1 MKDLIIAGSGPAGL
15 SAAVYAANAM
25 LDFAVIE
32 KFPMSGGQMLN
43 TYDINNYLGFEAV
56 DGFTLGQAFRKHAE
70 NKGSEFI
77 NDEIISI
84 DRIDGGY
91 SIKCNKGEYE
101 AKTVIFATG
110 AKPKKLGVKGEL
122 ELAGRGVSYCATCD
136 GNFFRGKKTAVIG
149 GGDVALEDA
158 LYLANIC
165 EEVYLIHRR
174 DELRGAKYLQDKV
187 MSNDKIKIL
196 YSNEAEEII
205 GENKVEKLKLKN
217 GKELDVDGVF
227 IAVGLEPN
235 SKLLDGIADMENGFI
250 KADESGITSAEGI
263 FAAGD
268 VRTKRLRQ
276 ISTAVSDGANCV
288 HSVEEF
294 INKNNS

>member
-1 MKDLIIAGSGPAGL
+1 MMKNLVIAGSGPAGL
-15 SAAVYAANAM
+15 SAAVYASNAM
-25 LDFAVIE
+25 LDFVVIE

-43 TYDINNYLGFEAV
+43 TYDINNYLGFESI
-56 DGFTLGQAFRKHAE
+56 DGFSLGQTFRKHAE
-70 NKGSEFI
+70 KQGAEFI
-77 NDEIISI
+77 NDEIV
-84 DRIDGGY
+84 RLEKIDGGY
-91 SIKCNKGEYE
+91 RIVCNKSEFE
-101 AKTVIFATG
+101 AKAVIYALG
-110 AKPKKLGVKGEL
+110 ANPRKLGVKGEK

-174 DELRGAKYLQDKV
+174 DEFRAARYLVDKAEK
-187 MSNDKIKIL
+187 NDKIKIL
-196 YSNEAEEII
+196 RSTQAEEIL
-205 GENKVEKLKLKN
+205 GENKVQGLKLTN
-217 GKELDVDGVF
+217 GADLDVDGVF
-227 IAVGLEPN
+227 IAVGVEANTGLVTDLCE
-235 SKLLDGIADMENGFI
+235 LENGFV
-250 KADESGITSAEGI
+250 KADESGTTSAEGF

-276 ISTAVSDGANCV
+276 ISTAVSDGANAV

-294 INKNNS
+294 LYR

>member
-1 MKDLIIAGSGPAGL
+1 MMKDLVIAGSGPAGL
-15 SAAVYAANAM
+15 SAAVYASNAM
-25 LDFAVIE
+25 LDFVVIE

-43 TYDINNYLGFEAV
+43 TYDINNYLGFESI
-56 DGFTLGQAFRKHAE
+56 DGFSLGQTFRKHAE
-70 NKGSEFI
+70 KQGAEFI
-77 NDEIISI
+77 NDEIV
-84 DRIDGGY
+84 RLEKIDGGY
-91 SIKCNKGEYE
+91 RIVCNKSEFE
-101 AKTVIFATG
+101 AKAVIYALG
-110 AKPKKLGVKGEL
+110 ANPRKLGVKGEK

-174 DELRGAKYLQDKV
+174 DEFRAARYLVDKAEK
-187 MSNDKIKIL
+187 NDKIKIL
-196 YSNEAEEII
+196 RSTQAEEIL
-205 GENKVEKLKLKN
+205 GENKVQGLKLTN
-217 GKELDVDGVF
+217 GADLDVDGVF
-227 IAVGLEPN
+227 IAVGVEANTGLVTDLCE
-235 SKLLDGIADMENGFI
+235 LENGFV
-250 KADESGITSAEGI
+250 KADESGTTSAEGF

-276 ISTAVSDGANCV
+276 ISTAVSDGANAV

-294 INKNNS
+294 LYR

>member
-1 MKDLIIAGSGPAGL
+1 MMKDLVIAGSGPAGL
-15 SAAVYAANAM
+15 SAAVYASNAM
-25 LDFAVIE
+25 LDFVVIE

-43 TYDINNYLGFEAV
+43 TYDINNYLGFESI
-56 DGFTLGQAFRKHAE
+56 DGFSLGQTFRKHAE
-70 NKGSEFI
+70 KQGAEFI
-77 NDEIISI
+77 NDEIV
-84 DRIDGGY
+84 RLEKIDGGY
-91 SIKCNKGEYE
+91 RIVCNKAEFE
-101 AKTVIFATG
+101 AKAVIYALG
-110 AKPKKLGVKGEL
+110 ANPRKLGVKGEK

-174 DELRGAKYLQDKV
+174 DEFRAARYLVDKAEK
-187 MSNDKIKIL
+187 NDKIKIL
-196 YSNEAEEII
+196 RSTQAEEIL
-205 GENKVEKLKLKN
+205 GENKVQGLKLTN
-217 GKELDVDGVF
+217 GADLDVDGVF
-227 IAVGLEPN
+227 IAVGVEANTGLVTDLCE
-235 SKLLDGIADMENGFI
+235 LENGFV
-250 KADESGITSAEGI
+250 KADESGTTSAEGF

-276 ISTAVSDGANCV
+276 ISTAVSDGANAV

-294 INKNNS
+294 LYR

>member
-84 DRIDGGY
+84 DKIDGGY

-110 AKPKKLGVKGEL
+110 ANPKKLGVKGEL

-235 SKLLDGIADMENGFI
+235 SKLLEGIADMENGFI
-250 KADESGITSAEGI
+250 KADESGTTSAEGI

>member
-110 AKPKKLGVKGEL
+110 ANPKKLGVKGEL

-205 GENKVEKLKLKN
+205 GENKVEKLKLKS

-250 KADESGITSAEGI
+250 KSDESGITSAEGI

-294 INKNNS
+294 INKK

>member
-1 MKDLIIAGSGPAGL
+1 MIKDLVIAGSGPAGL
-15 SAAVYAANAM
+15 SAAVYASNAM
-25 LDFAVIE
+25 LDFVVIE

-43 TYDINNYLGFEAV
+43 TYDINNYLGFESI
-56 DGFTLGQAFRKHAE
+56 DGFSLGQTFRKHAE
-70 NKGSEFI
+70 KQGAEFI
-77 NDEIISI
+77 NDEIV
-84 DRIDGGY
+84 RLEKIDGGY
-91 SIKCNKGEYE
+91 RIVCNKAEFE
-101 AKTVIFATG
+101 AKYVIYALG
-110 AKPKKLGVKGEL
+110 ANPRKLGVKGEK

-174 DELRGAKYLQDKV
+174 DEFRAARYLVDKAEK
-187 MSNDKIKIL
+187 NDKIKIL
-196 YSNEAEEII
+196 RSTQAEEIL
-205 GENKVEKLKLKN
+205 GENKVQGLKLTN
-217 GKELDVDGVF
+217 GADLDVDGVF
-227 IAVGLEPN
+227 IAIGVEANTGLVTDLCE
-235 SKLLDGIADMENGFI
+235 LENGFV
-250 KADESGITSAEGI
+250 KADESGTTSAEGF

-276 ISTAVSDGANCV
+276 ISTAVSDGANAV

-294 INKNNS
+294 LYR

>member
-110 AKPKKLGVKGEL
+110 ANPKKLGVKGEL

-205 GENKVEKLKLKN
+205 GENKVEKLKLKS

-250 KADESGITSAEGI
+250 KSDESGITSAEGI

>member
-43 TYDINNYLGFEAV
+43 TYEINNYLGFEKI
-56 DGFTLGQAFRKHAE
+56 DGFSLGQNFRKHAE
-70 NKGSEFI
+70 NKGAQFI
-77 NDEIISI
+77 NDEITAVEK
-84 DRIDGGY
+84 IDGGY
-91 SIKCNKGEYE
+91 SVKCKSGEYE
-101 AKTVIFATG
+101 TKTIILATG
-110 AKPKKLGVKGEL
+110 ANPKKLGVKGEADF
-122 ELAGRGVSYCATCD
+122 AGRGVSYCATCD
-136 GNFFRGKKTAVIG
+136 GNFFRDKETAVVG

-165 EEVYLIHRR
+165 SKVYLIHRR
-174 DELRGAKYLQDKV
+174 ENFRGAKYLQDKV
-187 MSNDKIKIL
+187 KSNDRIELVLKDEI
-196 YSNEAEEII
+196 EEII
-205 GENKVEKLKLKN
+205 GNNKVEKLLLKSGN
-217 GKELDVDGVF
+217 ELKVDGVF

-235 SKLLDGIADMENGFI
+235 SELLEGIADMENGFI

-263 FAAGD
+263 FVAGD

-276 ISTAVSDGANCV
+276 ISTAVSDGANAV
-288 HSVEEF
+288 HSVEEYLF
-294 INKNNS
+294 NS

>member
-1 MKDLIIAGSGPAGL
+1 MMKDLVIAGSGPAGL
-15 SAAVYAANAM
+15 SAAVYASNAM
-25 LDFAVIE
+25 LDFVVIE

-43 TYDINNYLGFEAV
+43 TYDINNYLGFESI
-56 DGFTLGQAFRKHAE
+56 DGFSLGQTFRKHAE
-70 NKGSEFI
+70 KQGAEFI
-77 NDEIISI
+77 NDELV
-84 DRIDGGY
+84 RLEKIDGGY
-91 SIKCNKGEYE
+91 RIVCNKAEFE
-101 AKTVIFATG
+101 AKAVIYALG
-110 AKPKKLGVKGEL
+110 ANPRKLGVKGEK

-174 DELRGAKYLQDKV
+174 DEFRAARYLVDKAEK
-187 MSNDKIKIL
+187 NDKIKIL
-196 YSNEAEEII
+196 RSTQAEEIL
-205 GENKVEKLKLKN
+205 GENKVQGLKLTN
-217 GKELDVDGVF
+217 GADLDVDGVF
-227 IAVGLEPN
+227 IAVGVEANTGLVTDLCE
-235 SKLLDGIADMENGFI
+235 LENGFV
-250 KADESGITSAEGI
+250 KADESGTTSAEGF

-276 ISTAVSDGANCV
+276 ISTAVSDGANAV

-294 INKNNS
+294 LYR

>member
-1 MKDLIIAGSGPAGL
+1 MKDLVIAGSGPAGL
-15 SAAVYAANAM
+15 SAAVYASNAM
-25 LDFAVIE
+25 LDFVVIE

-43 TYDINNYLGFEAV
+43 TYDINNYLGFESI
-56 DGFTLGQAFRKHAE
+56 DGFSLGQTFRKHAE
-70 NKGSEFI
+70 KQGAEFI
-77 NDEIISI
+77 NDEIV
-84 DRIDGGY
+84 RLEKIDGGY
-91 SIKCNKGEYE
+91 RIVCNKAEFE
-101 AKTVIFATG
+101 AKAVIYALG
-110 AKPKKLGVKGEL
+110 ANPRKLGVKGEK

-174 DELRGAKYLQDKV
+174 DEFRAARYLVDKAEK
-187 MSNDKIKIL
+187 NDKIKIL
-196 YSNEAEEII
+196 RSTQAEEIL
-205 GENKVEKLKLKN
+205 GENKVQGLKLTN
-217 GKELDVDGVF
+217 GADLDVDGVF
-227 IAVGLEPN
+227 IAVGVEANTGLVTDLCE
-235 SKLLDGIADMENGFI
+235 LENGFV
-250 KADESGITSAEGI
+250 KADESGTTSAEGF

-276 ISTAVSDGANCV
+276 ISTAVSDGANAV

-294 INKNNS
+294 LYR